1 MCCFVELSSYTCIE
15 QLTHKLI
22 LMEDKGN
29 VIARIESVYAQEFCD
44 GIWELK
50 VEDATKGGAK
60 LVVTNK
66 ALIPFTWP
74 AAHEIID
81 MQEVV
86 MLHTYSNKLPGSVV
100 EVFDYGCQRGEWA
113 MVFILEW

>member
-1 MCCFVELSSYTCIE
+1 
-15 QLTHKLI
+15 
-22 LMEDKGN
+22 MEDKGN

-50 VEDATKGGAK
+50 VEDAGKVGAK

-66 ALIPFTWP
+66 ALRAFVWP
-74 AAHEIID
+74 SAHEIID

-86 MLHTYSNKLPGSVV
+86 MLHTYSQKLPGSVV